1 MHGLRV
7 VLEFGP
13 TYCDVITIHIRA
25 IEPQEEEAVLHH
37 VRGLKVHRK
46 FCVVKGSIGWGIR
59 LE

>member
-1 MHGLRV
+1 M

-37 VRGLKVHRK
+37 V
-46 FCVVKGSIGWGIR
+46 
-59 LE
+59 